1 MGAKTRLERQRER
14 IRNRRAA
21 EQPEARQARLE
32 RRRECDRERITAEQ
46 REARRA
52 RLNNLHD
59 CSCQRVSSLL
69 IVLEDSWVQAKLT
82 SFHADMA
89 NTFFGSIGMN
99 RTSTIAL
106 PLPLSLEVP
115 FFPIDP
121 IFSHYSSCNES
132 FPSIKLACIYSA
144 ACNHCSRDKREPK
157 LYSAANSMN
166 PGPVPPAL

>member
-1 MGAKTRLERQRER
+1 M
-14 IRNRRAA
+14 
-21 EQPEARQARLE
+21 
-32 RRRECDRERITAEQ
+32 
-46 REARRA
+46 
-52 RLNNLHD
+52 
-59 CSCQRVSSLL
+59 SSLL

-121 IFSHYSSCNES
+121 IFSRYSSCNES

-157 LYSAANSMN
+157 LYSAANSMD
-166 PGPVPPAL
+166 PGPVPPALQGLTQVEEMFISHVVPVMSTCVPALTRVVWLCSGHVINLPTGCS